1 MFDNRRARKS
11 SLLPKI
17 LLGTLI
23 AAPAFGGVEGFVD
36 SVRKKLFD
44 TPSRSEVP
52 QQLGGDLAVLA
63 DEKGFAATRD
73 AQKRLCFSDEGVF
86 LDIRRQTLQRWTNS
100 WRAKDATVFSEI
112 LDASNVAASAFAEA
126 SGPVRTNGAVRV
138 WRHSDGSLLKGKA
151 AIERSVRS
159 YLGKFEKVEDFRIDV
174 MKMAASN
181 DQRFSD
187 LRVRSAR
194 LSGFYDLRAVEKGGV
209 RRQDRGPVEIVVRRE
224 TAEAPWKIAEVRMGA
239 METLRSS
246 QPSFVNRTVE
256 SGLGKAVAY
265 ERLEAI
271 RRGGFALAVADY
283 NGDGINDMYYG
294 AYGRGQLFAGRADG
308 TFVED
313 TTSGIGSHDRVKS
326 AVFADFDNDG
336 RQDLALVRFA
346 GQQSASANGYAAP
359 GEEILVYHNDGK
371 GKFQRATNVTK
382 TSRTRYAMPATTADF
397 NGDGLLDLYVGFP
410 GVKDFTSSVFDMPS
424 REVAVEGLFYNRG
437 KLAFEMK
444 PVLASAGAERSA
456 AQMLYPHSALA
467 VDFDQDGDMDIV
479 VVDDRGN
486 LSPAYLND
494 GAGRFMQAQAGLAP
508 DFRGYGMGVA
518 AADYDGDGIVDLV
531 FTNVNTVAATRITQ
545 SCEQNWGF
553 TFPMAAQNAGVRLFK
568 GLGGGR
574 FTETTNVAG
583 LAWAGEGLA
592 GAEFVDYNNDG
603 LPDLVVSN
611 GLWSGTSQEQDLG
624 SVFFAQASGL
634 ISEQD
639 MDERTDGTV
648 SPMMETLAK
657 FRGELYFPGAKRD
670 TQARPHLAGMQRK
683 RLFRNTGD
691 GRFLE
696 VGYLENLDSLADGY
710 VLAKADVNG
719 DGKVD
724 IVFRNGDHGTKDV
737 SFAPVEYFE
746 NRNREGGKHLRL
758 TLVGN
763 GKSNRDAIGAEVKV
777 RVGKRW
783 MVQQVTGVNGAVQ
796 SERTVHFGLGQAIR
810 ADQVVIRWPSG
821 TTQQMHKVNSGSYR
835 ITEGNVPTLAQR
847 SAGPNAGAL

>member
-1 MFDNRRARKS
+1 MFKSRPARKS
-11 SLLPKI
+11 ALLPK
-17 LLGTLI
+17 LLIGTLI
-23 AAPAFGGVEGFVD
+23 AGPAFGGVDEYVS
-36 SVRKKLFD
+36 SVRKKFFD
-44 TPSRSEVP
+44 MPSRKEVP
-52 QQLGGDLAVLA
+52 QQLGGDLVVAA

-73 AQKRLCFSDEGVF
+73 AQKRMCLSDEGVF
-86 LDIRRQTLQRWTNS
+86 LDIRRQTVQRWMDS
-100 WRAKDATVFSEI
+100 WRAKDPSVFSEI
-112 LDASNVAASAFAEA
+112 LREKDASSSAFKEA
-126 SGPVRTNGAVRV
+126 AGPVRTNGAVRV
-138 WRHSDGSLLKGKA
+138 WASADASVLKGKA
-151 AIERSVRS
+151 AIERSVKA
-159 YLGKFEKVEDFRIDV
+159 YLGKLEKVEDFRIDV

-181 DQRFSD
+181 EQRFPD
-187 LRVRSAR
+187 LRVRTAR
-194 LSGFYDLRAVEKGGV
+194 LSGYYDLRGMEKGGV
-209 RRQDRGPVEIVVRRE
+209 RRQDRGPIEIVVSRE
-224 TAEAPWKIAEVRMGA
+224 TAVAPWKIVDVRLGG

-246 QPSFVNRTVE
+246 QPSFVSRTKE

-294 AYGRGQLFAGRADG
+294 AYGRGQLFAGQADG
-308 TFVED
+308 TFVENS
-313 TTSGIGSHDRVKS
+313 TSGIGVHDRVKS

-346 GQQSASANGYAAP
+346 GQQAASANGYAAP

-371 GKFQRATNVTK
+371 GKFSRASNVTK
-382 TSRTRYAMPATTADF
+382 TARTRYAMPATTADF

-424 REVAVEGLFYNRG
+424 REVAVEGLFLNRG

-444 PVLASAGAERSA
+444 PVLAASGGERAA

-494 GAGRFMQAQAGLAP
+494 GNGRFVQAQAGVAP

-518 AADYDGDGIVDLV
+518 AADYDGDGILDLV
-531 FTNVNTVAATRITQ
+531 FTNVNTVASTRITQ

-553 TFPMAAQNAGVRLFK
+553 SFPMAAQNAGIRLFK
-568 GLGGGR
+568 GLGAGR
-574 FTETTNVAG
+574 FTETTNAAG

-603 LPDLVVSN
+603 RPDLVVTN

-624 SVFFAQASGL
+624 SLFFAQTSGL
-634 ISEQD
+634 VSEQD

-648 SPMMETLAK
+648 SPVMEALAK
-657 FRGELYFPGAKRD
+657 FRGEVYFPGSKGDAK
-670 TQARPHLAGMQRK
+670 ARPHLAGMQRN
-683 RLFRNTGD
+683 RLFRNLGD

-696 VGYLENLDSLADGY
+696 VGYAENLDSIADGY
-710 VLAKADVNG
+710 VLAKADLNG
-719 DGKVD
+719 DGRVD
-724 IVFRNGDHGTKDV
+724 LVFRNGDHGTKDV

-746 NRNREGGKHLRL
+746 NRNQEQGKHLRL
-758 TLVGN
+758 ALVGT
-763 GKSNRDAIGAEVKV
+763 GGSNRDAIGAEVKV
-777 RVGKRW
+777 RIGNRW
-783 MVQQVTGVNGAVQ
+783 LVQQVAGVNGTTQ
-796 SERTVHFGLGQAIR
+796 SERTVHFGLGKASR

-821 TTQQMHKVNSGSYR
+821 NTQKMDAVNSGSYR
-835 ITEGNVPTLAQR
+835 ITEGSVPVLAH
-847 SAGPNAGAL
+847 SNAGREAGKL